1 MAATTEPEVTR
12 TPPPRFGLPNLGVG
26 VGLRTTHY
34 EHLLTEWPEVAWLEV
49 LSDNF
54 LHTRGRP
61 LEILDRIAERYPL
74 VMHGVSLNIGSTDP
88 LDLDYVRELRALR
101 ERIGARW
108 VSDHLCFT
116 GVSGRNTHDLLPL
129 PLTEEALEH
138 VVRRVEQVQELLGQ
152 RLVLENPSTYLEFAG
167 GTLPEWEFLA
177 AVADQADAGILLDLN
192 NIIVSAKNHGFEPE
206 TYLRALPLERVVQ
219 MHVAGHTDHGTH
231 AIDTHIGPVPDAV
244 WDLYDRARA
253 LGADASVLL
262 EWDAEIPSFEVV
274 HRDALRAEARVA
286 KAAGF

>member
-1 MAATTEPEVTR
+1 M
-12 TPPPRFGLPNLGVG
+12 PRFGLPNLGVG

-49 LSDNF
+49 LSDNY

-74 VMHGVSLNIGSTDP
+74 AMHGVSLNIGSTDP
-88 LDLDYVRELRALR
+88 LDLDYVRELSLLR
-101 ERIGARW
+101 DRIHARW
-108 VSDHLCFT
+108 ISDHLCFT
-116 GVSGRNTHDLLPL
+116 GVSGTNTHDLLPI
-129 PLTEEALEH
+129 PLTEEALRH
-138 VVRRVEQVQELLGQ
+138 VVRRVRTVQDLLGE
-152 RLVLENPSTYLEFAG
+152 RLVLENPSTYLEFRGAA
-167 GTLPEWEFLA
+167 LPEWEFLA
-177 AVADQADAGILLDLN
+177 AVATEADAGILLDLN
-192 NIIVSAKNHGFEPE
+192 NVIVSAKNHGFDPE

-244 WDLYDRARA
+244 WNLYERART

-262 EWDAEIPSFEVV
+262 EWDAEIPPFEVV
-274 HRDALRAEARVA
+274 HRDALRAERRVE
-286 KAAGF
+286 KAVES

>member
-1 MAATTEPEVTR
+1 VAARVETPRR
-12 TPPPRFGLPNLGVG
+12 TPAPRFGLPNLGVG

-34 EHLLTEWPEVAWLEV
+34 EHLLSEWPEVAWLEV
-49 LSDNF
+49 LSDNY

-61 LEILDRIAERYPL
+61 LEILDRLAERYPL
-74 VMHGVSLNIGSTDP
+74 AMHGVSLNIGSTDP
-88 LDLDYVRELRALR
+88 LDLEYVRELRALR

-129 PLTEEALEH
+129 PLTEEALRH
-138 VVRRVEQVQELLGQ
+138 VVRRVKAVADVLGE

-167 GTLPEWEFLA
+167 SALPEWEFLT
-177 AVADQADAGILLDLN
+177 AVAVEADAGILLDLN
-192 NIIVSAKNHGFEPE
+192 NVIVSAKNHGFDPE

-244 WDLYDRARA
+244 WSLYDRARE

-262 EWDAEIPSFEVV
+262 EWDAEIPAFEVV

-286 KAAGF
+286 RAAGF